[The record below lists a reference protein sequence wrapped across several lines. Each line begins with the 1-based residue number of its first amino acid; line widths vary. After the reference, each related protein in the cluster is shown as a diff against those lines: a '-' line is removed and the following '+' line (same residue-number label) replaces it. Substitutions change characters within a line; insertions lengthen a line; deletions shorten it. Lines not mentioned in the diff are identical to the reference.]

1 MITFFLS
8 CDEECCYFVR
18 AYERH
23 FVITLIMPRR
33 KRETPFGYESYPAL
47 AVSQMHNVVHA
58 LNGPTI
64 RISPAAAK
72 PKAKK
77 KKISTPTTVSQKHLR
92 QLVQAW
98 LDSGPDLLA
107 MFKKEPGLEPLLR
120 YGETRF
126 YPVRGGRGH
135 LDWSP
140 KVPETLPSAYDRQA
154 LEDFIILITNPEWK
168 MLGGPCKR
176 CGSYFLKTT
185 KRKKI
190 YCSRSCGGKQTAHE
204 AIKRKRKEE
213 HAEKLRIAEAAM
225 AEWGKHKR
233 RLPWKKWVL
242 SRTDLTQRWITRA
255 VNQGELC
262 SPQEIT

>member
-1 MITFFLS
+1 
-8 CDEECCYFVR
+8 
-18 AYERH
+18 
-23 FVITLIMPRR
+23 MPKR
-33 KRETPFGYESYPAL
+33 KRETPFGYEPYPAL
-47 AVSQMHNVVHA
+47 AISQIHNLVHA
-58 LNGPTI
+58 LNGPAI

-72 PKAKK
+72 SKTKK
-77 KKISTPTTVSQKHLR
+77 RKIPTPMTVSRQRLQ
-92 QLVQAW
+92 QLVQVW
-98 LDSGPDLLA
+98 LDSGPDLLE

-120 YGETRF
+120 FGETRF

-204 AIKRKRKEE
+204 AIKRRRQEE
-213 HAEKLRIAEAAM
+213 HSKKLRLAAEAVR
-225 AEWGKHKR
+225 EWGDKKR
-233 RLPWKKWVL
+233 RVPWKKWVAIQTGL
-242 SRTDLTQRWITRA
+242 TDRWITRA
-255 VNQGELC
+255 VNRRQL
-262 SPQEIT
+262 SRPPVHST